1 MPGCLP
7 PKQPAPHAGRFYE
20 PGDPWPL
27 YASLDRDTMW
37 AEWSRATSGRVAP
50 EAEQR
55 AVCALDLDLRVL
67 DLRSVATRHALG
79 VTLEQLTAEWAPD
92 APNRAC
98 LAVARAAR
106 DAGADGFVV
115 PSAARDGGW
124 NVAVLPGAFDR
135 ILVARRRRLR
145 ASSGA

>member
-1 MPGCLP
+1 
-7 PKQPAPHAGRFYE
+7 
-20 PGDPWPL
+20 
-27 YASLDRDTMW
+27 MW
-37 AEWSRATSGRVAP
+37 AEWSRATSGRVTP
-50 EAEQR
+50 ESEQR

-106 DAGADGFVV
+106 DAGADGFVI
-115 PSAARDGGW
+115 PSAARAGGW

-135 ILVARRRRLR
+135 VLVARRRRLR